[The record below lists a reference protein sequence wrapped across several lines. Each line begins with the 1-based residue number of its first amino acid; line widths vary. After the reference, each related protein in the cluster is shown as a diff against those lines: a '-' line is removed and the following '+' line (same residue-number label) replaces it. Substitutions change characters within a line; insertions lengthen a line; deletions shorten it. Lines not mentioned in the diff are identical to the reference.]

1 MNAIREA
8 LSDDRRAALSRRAA
22 QTQLFPAMLTALTA
36 GLGVAFAAYGFLRWM
51 TPVDTSRAAAE
62 IDVTRVALS
71 VVAGAGGVVALVIAY
86 RRQRDL
92 EQSRFV
98 ERFDAAA
105 RQLGDVDAAVR
116 IAGVYAMAGIA
127 DDSESPHRQQCIDA
141 LCGYLRLPYDATHG
155 ASGRTKQIIKKPRI
169 ENGRVRG
176 EIEEHFEFRQNDKEV
191 RSTILRVIA
200 DHLMPSAE
208 HSWSASN
215 FDFRTA
221 HLEDVDFSRA
231 IFLGAARFGSTTF
244 FGTARFDSTEF
255 AGDVDF
261 ADTMFTGPARFSYA
275 RFLSDA
281 MFHSA
286 TFSGNASFAGVN
298 ISGIAR
304 FKKASFARD
313 AEFYMAKFFSDSW
326 FQEATFSGDAEF
338 SRVDFSGNA
347 LFDHAKFS
355 CKAIF
360 TYTKFLAETR
370 FQTATFVGSAE
381 FTAVKFSDYNT
392 WFNSIEF
399 SDIAV
404 FNSALFAGPTWF
416 DDSKF
421 AGTTRFN
428 DAIFQADAWFNNT
441 KFLTDSSFNR
451 TNFSGST
458 LFRRAS
464 FGTGNITFANPR
476 RWGPPTPQFDWDDD
490 VSQKPS
496 NVEPQDWPPLVA
508 SGGG

>member
-1 MNAIREA
+1 MTAIREA
-8 LSDDRRAALSRRAA
+8 LSGDRRAALSRRAT
-22 QTQLFPAMLTALTA
+22 QTRLLPAVLTALTA
-36 GLGVAFAAYGFLRWM
+36 GLGVAFAAYGFLRWI

-71 VVAGAGGVVALVIAY
+71 VVAGVGGVVALVIAY

-92 EQSRFV
+92 EQSRYI

-127 DDSESPHRQQCIDA
+127 DEHESPHRQQCIDV

-155 ASGRTKQIIKKPRI
+155 ASGRTKQIVRKPRV
-169 ENGRVRG
+169 ERGRVSG
-176 EIEEHFEFRQNDKEV
+176 EIEEHFEYRQNDKEV
-191 RSTILRVIA
+191 RSTIIRVIA
-200 DHLMPSAE
+200 DHLKPSAE

-221 HLEDVDFSRA
+221 HLEDVNFSRA

-244 FGTARFDSTEF
+244 FGNAGFNSTEF

-261 ADTMFTGPARFSYA
+261 ADTTFTGNARFNSA

-281 MFHSA
+281 RFHSA
-286 TFSGNASFAGVN
+286 TFSGNASFGGVK

-304 FKKASFARD
+304 FEKASFAGD
-313 AEFYMAKFFSDSW
+313 AEFFMAKFFSDAW
-326 FQEATFSGDAEF
+326 FQEAVFSGDAEF

-347 LFDHAKFS
+347 WFDHAKFS

-370 FQTATFVGSAE
+370 FQTATFVGRAE

-404 FNSALFAGPTWF
+404 FNSTFFAGPTWF
-416 DDSKF
+416 DDSTF
-421 AGTTRFN
+421 AGITRFN
-428 DAIFQADAWFNNT
+428 DATFQANAWFNNT
-441 KFLTDSSFNR
+441 TFLADSSFNR
-451 TNFSGST
+451 TNFSGLT
-458 LFRRAS
+458 LFIQAS

-476 RWGPPTPQFDWDDD
+476 RWGPPMPQFDWDED

-496 NVEPQDWPPLVA
+496 NVEPQDWPPLVEPG
-508 SGGG
+508 SG